1 MGLFGGGKQTNPAD
15 AGMPY
20 LNEIPGTVTPYYNP
34 YINLGKGAARI
45 SAPVYYQQVTNP
57 QGYYNNIM
65 SGYSQSPAEQYNQQQ
80 LLAQQAGTAAAGGFS
95 GTPYDQQQQAATTN
109 GLLAQDQQQYYN
121 NVTGAQNQGL
131 NAGMHYYDTGYQAS
145 NTLAQLLGANLAAQ
159 SGMAYS
165 GAAFQDQMNA
175 QAAQNRLGAIGF
187 TYGLVDPYGHNH
199 EEKAKN
205 GTSSSGGAS
214 SWI

>member
-1 MGLFGGGKQTNPAD
+1 MGLFGGGQQTNPAD
-15 AGMPY
+15 SAMPY
-20 LNEIPGTVTPYYNP
+20 LNEVPGTVTPYYNP
-34 YINLGKGAARI
+34 YINLGKGAARV

-109 GLLAQDQQQYYN
+109 GLLAQDQQQYYK

-159 SGMAYS
+159 AGLSYKGTAW
-165 GAAFQDQMNA
+165 QDQMNA
-175 QAAQNRLGAIGF
+175 QKNNNLLSTAGAVGGGVVGGIYGGPAGAAA
-187 TYGLVDPYGHNH
+187 
-199 EEKAKN
+199 
-205 GTSSSGGAS
+205 GAS
-214 SWI
+214 AGSHI